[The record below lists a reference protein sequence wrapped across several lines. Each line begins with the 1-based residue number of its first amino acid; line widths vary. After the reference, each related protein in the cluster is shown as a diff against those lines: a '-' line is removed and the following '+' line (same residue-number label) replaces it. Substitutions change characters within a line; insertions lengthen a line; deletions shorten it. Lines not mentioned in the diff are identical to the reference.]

1 VTGRRPLKC
10 LIASNVYGSYC
21 VPVSS
26 KHRPAAAAILR
37 GDIWEPE
44 TLAFLCANCGRD
56 DIIHA
61 GTYFGDF
68 LPALSKAA
76 GPLAQIWAFEPSGE
90 TFRCAANT
98 LKLNDISNV
107 RLTNAGLGAGPGRAS
122 LRTGETG
129 GRAAGGGSEIVTEKL
144 PGFDHE
150 EVHLVAIDD
159 VVPHDRKIGVLQLD
173 VEKYE
178 QQALTGALATIRRCR
193 PVLVLETLPADR
205 LWFAENILSL
215 GYEAIGRLEKN
226 RAFRIPDR

>member
-1 VTGRRPLKC
+1 MTGRRPLKC
-10 LIASNVYGSYC
+10 LIASNAYGSYC
-21 VPVSS
+21 VPASS

-37 GDIWEPE
+37 GDVWEAE
-44 TLAFLCANCGRD
+44 TLAFLCANCGQD

-76 GPLAQIWAFEPSGE
+76 GPMAQIWAFEPSSE
-90 TFRCAANT
+90 SFSCAAIT
-98 LKLNDISNV
+98 LKLNDIRNV
-107 RLTNAGLGAGPGRAS
+107 RLTNAGLGASPGRAA

-129 GRAAGGGSEIVTEKL
+129 GRAEGGGSEIVAEKR

-150 EVHLVAIDD
+150 EVRLVAIDE
-159 VVPHDRKIGVLQLD
+159 VVPHDRTIGVLQLD

-178 QQALTGALATIRRCR
+178 QPALAGALATIRRCR
-193 PVLVLETLPADR
+193 PVLVLETLPSDE

-215 GYEAIGRLEKN
+215 GYEAIGPLDKN
-226 RAFRIPDR
+226 RAFRVPDR